1 VGIMTPVWA
10 LTGRW
15 GWGWLASSLAFG
27 LYHISPLSG
36 MAATNLQAPVTAV
49 LESFG
54 TGLAI
59 GLIYRYR
66 GFTTAVMTHALGD
79 WVVVMVLLR

>member
-1 VGIMTPVWA
+1 LLLSA
-10 LTGRW
+10 
-15 GWGWLASSLAFG
+15 LAFG

-36 MAATNLQAPVTAV
+36 MAAQNLQTPVTAI

-54 TGLAI
+54 VGLAM

-66 GFTTAVMTHALGD
+66 GFTTAVMTHALGN
-79 WVVVMVLLR
+79 WLVVMLLLRG